1 MTFAFDRKPFQW
13 AAIRIGRHVREIAR
27 ARSKD
32 QSGLGRRRLG
42 SHRWQKLGHNAE
54 LQKVLQGAQ
63 TKRLLLGDDAR
74 YEGAQAVRAS
84 EVLCKCGNGPCSTA
98 HWFFDCTL
106 PVAVVHRGLL
116 LHKVRE
122 TGRVLEL
129 SDDGGRE
136 HGPTVI
142 IALALRRADTLGVI
156 ERRVAFRWLVGC
168 IPRPLASTAEAKAC
182 AVEALKLGAVGLRQA
197 RTIYCEAQ
205 ELFTEAESARG
216 LGVKYG
222 RVWMA
227 RTSLSAGSPSRF
239 PRRARGDPGW
249 RSVAG
254 VTRGSAH
261 QSSAANESP
270 GWSGRQ
276 PPPTGAESRHR
287 DSPHRG
293 ADSATPAPESA
304 LKTRAEWPRKVG
316 ESPCARGPVGAVWG
330 GVGTLLGRLGG
341 LRKATRADTGA
352 TRTHR
357 GLLEGPTRRT
367 RRAHSLGRVGPSPVA
382 SRPRRV
388 RLAAATRPLGGPLT
402 RPRATN

>member
-276 PPPTGAESRHR
+276 PPPR
-287 DSPHRG
+287 
-293 ADSATPAPESA
+293 
-304 LKTRAEWPRKVG
+304 
-316 ESPCARGPVGAVWG
+316 
-330 GVGTLLGRLGG
+330 
-341 LRKATRADTGA
+341 
-352 TRTHR
+352 
-357 GLLEGPTRRT
+357 
-367 RRAHSLGRVGPSPVA
+367 GRVGI
-382 SRPRRV
+382 
-388 RLAAATRPLGGPLT
+388 ATRHIAGST
-402 RPRATN
+402 RPRPRPSRPSKRGRVAQKSGRVAQKSGRVARALGATGPLLLRAVKGVGPRGARSRGKAVLRWYANLGTTWHLLLSVLLQCIV